1 MTKMEEIKTQ
11 VNEYFTVLK
20 EITEKRLLWESSTKD
35 RLWDTLTNVV
45 KSTSIRGE
53 VRFLGEKIKNS
64 EGIQLFLS
72 DSPSG
77 ISETTNSGG
86 KLFVKRGGFL
96 NFSQLY
102 NGDIVVIIGFPYV
115 VELMEE
121 INPLEIGK
129 FHPSLITEEFIYDKV
144 GIFLNKMIQ
153 WERSTQDDN
162 LYL

>member
-1 MTKMEEIKTQ
+1 M
-11 VNEYFTVLK
+11 
-20 EITEKRLLWESSTKD
+20 
-35 RLWDTLTNVV
+35 
-45 KSTSIRGE
+45 
-53 VRFLGEKIKNS
+53 KI
-64 EGIQLFLS
+64 
-72 DSPSG
+72 
-77 ISETTNSGG
+77 GG
-86 KLFVKRGGFL
+86 RFL